1 MKTLVKSRKV
11 TASTR
16 AQALVETAI
25 VVVMLVFLVMGI
37 AEVGWAFM
45 RTNMVVNAAR
55 DGARFGATL
64 DESLRDSDGCF
75 TGGITAIQ
83 THVQDQLD
91 EVGFE
96 ASSIEVHQPCV
107 TDGGINVPVVEV
119 VVNGTLDLL
128 FMNFFSILDTDLQ
141 RTVTF
146 ADENRTECNCST

>member
-11 TASTR
+11 TATTR
-16 AQALVETAI
+16 AQALVETAV

-45 RTNMVVNAAR
+45 QTNMVVNAAR

-64 DESLRDSDGCF
+64 DKSKRNSDGCF
-75 TGGITAIQ
+75 TSGTSAIQ

-91 EVGFE
+91 QVGFE
-96 ASSIEVHQPCV
+96 ASSIEIHQPCV
-107 TDGGINVPVVEV
+107 TDSGINVPVVEV
-119 VVNGTLDLL
+119 VVNGSLTLL
-128 FMNFFSILDTDLQ
+128 FPNFFKLVDTDLQ

-146 ADENRTECNCST
+146 ADENRTTCTCST